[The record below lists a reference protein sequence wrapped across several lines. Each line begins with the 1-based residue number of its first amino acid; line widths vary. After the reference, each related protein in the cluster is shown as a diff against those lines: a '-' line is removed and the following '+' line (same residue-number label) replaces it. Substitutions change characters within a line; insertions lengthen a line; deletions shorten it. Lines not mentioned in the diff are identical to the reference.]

1 MSIVFTYNLTLNEKL
16 LKMDVPIMAMAIMC
30 TILCMCMLYSF
41 VLYLSISHDKGFGIG
56 SLW

>member
-56 SLW
+56 SL

>member
-1 MSIVFTYNLTLNEKL
+1 
-16 LKMDVPIMAMAIMC
+16 
-30 TILCMCMLYSF
+30 MCMLYSF